1 MHSIRRRLRHQ
12 SAPSSAAFVP
22 KTRANDETDNP
33 LRRRDPSQ
41 VSAHRVYDPS
51 SGLAC
56 FLVGKCVPCSEMEK
70 TEEEKM
76 CRETGYRQ
84 ELECPRAWTASTP
97 SLVADP
103 EGGGQKR
110 FQSCFPNTTLFHG
123 VAVLK
128 FEAVMI
134 VLLIVSV
141 VLLRRERRKHL
152 SAFNLLQDAE

>member
-1 MHSIRRRLRHQ
+1 MHSIRRRLRYQ

-22 KTRANDETDNP
+22 KTRATDETDNP

-56 FLVGKCVPCSEMEK
+56 FLVGKCVPCLELEK
-70 TEEEKM
+70 TEEDEEKM

-84 ELECPRAWTASTP
+84 ELECPRVWTTSTP
-97 SLVADP
+97 LVVADP
-103 EGGGQKR
+103 EGGGQTR
-110 FQSCFPNTTLFHG
+110 FQSCFPDTTLVHG

-128 FEAVMI
+128 FE
-134 VLLIVSV
+134 VLRVTGS
-141 VLLRRERRKHL
+141 
-152 SAFNLLQDAE
+152 